1 MRARGRH
8 PEERGFTLL
17 EIMVVMLIAGMMMS
31 SAVVGFTAV
40 RRGRLRAGAVHLAA
54 AMRFAY
60 VHALSTGRPTRLV
73 LPINDGRVWIE
84 DTEDAHVLDPHD
96 PLRLGGAAGAEGGE
110 GGDDAAS
117 AEEDARRRAALITEL
132 RPRMPRAEFSR
143 PEGGRFR
150 ERQLE
155 DGVVTARVYT
165 QHEDEPRSEGTG
177 YIYFFP
183 GGVCERAVVHLRGAD
198 GVIYSVTLN
207 GLSGRTQIVDH
218 PVEPPPPDDAREED
232 DRNETDLREQRMQEA
247 AP

>member
-8 PEERGFTLL
+8 PGERGFTLL

-31 SAVVGFTAV
+31 SAVVGFSAV

-54 AMRFAY
+54 AFRFAY
-60 VHALSTGRPTRLV
+60 VHALSTGRPTRVV
-73 LPINDGRVWIE
+73 LPINDSRVWIE
-84 DTEDAHVLDPHD
+84 DTEDAHVLDPQD
-96 PLRLGGAAGAEGGE
+96 PLRLGGAAQ
-110 GGDDAAS
+110 GDDALS
-117 AEEDARRRAALITEL
+117 AEDDARRRAALITEL
-132 RPRMPRAEFSR
+132 RPRTPRAEFRR
-143 PEGGRFR
+143 PEGARFR
-150 ERQLE
+150 ERQIE
-155 DGVVTARVYT
+155 DGVVVARVYS

-177 YIYFFP
+177 YVYFFP

-218 PVEPPPPDDAREED
+218 PVEPPPPSDPRAED
-232 DRNETDLREQRMQEA
+232 DRNETDLRGQRMQEV